1 MRAATPWM
9 LLGCA
14 LLLSAGTARASP
26 EDAATAE
33 TLFRDGRSR
42 VEAGDYARACS
53 LFAESLR
60 LDYALGTLLNLAAC
74 EERVG
79 RLLLAWEHYAEL
91 LDRLPG
97 GDERRG
103 LVLERRAALDRVVP
117 LLTVVLAA
125 GAPGDTRVMR
135 DATELRGASLAV
147 PLPVEVGAHTI
158 VVDAP
163 GRAARRWEVR
173 LAAGERRTM
182 LVAPGE
188 PLTAPQEPAAQPVE
202 HASALRTVAWVV
214 GGAGVASLAVGTT
227 FGIMALNKRSDSD
240 AVCSG
245 DTCRSPGGPQA
256 YEDAKS
262 FALVADVT
270 LGLGLVAVATAG
282 TLLFS
287 TAASEPRDSPR
298 VSLHLTPFG
307 LGGTF

>member
-1 MRAATPWM
+1 M

-14 LLLSAGTARASP
+14 LLLSASSARASP
-26 EDAATAE
+26 EDAAMAE

-42 VEAGDYARACS
+42 VEAGDYTRACS

-79 RLLLAWEHYAEL
+79 RLLVAWEHYAEL
-91 LDRLPG
+91 LDCLPG
-97 GDERRG
+97 GDERRA
-103 LVLERRAALDRVVP
+103 LVLERQAALDRVVP
-117 LLTVVLAA
+117 RLTVVLAA

-135 DATELRGASLAV
+135 DATELRGASLGV
-147 PLPVEVGAHTI
+147 PMPVEVGAHTI

-163 GRAARRWEVR
+163 GRAAQRWEVR
-173 LAAGERRTM
+173 LAAGERRSL
-182 LVAPGE
+182 LVTPGG
-188 PLTAPQEPAAQPVE
+188 PQTAPLEPAARPSE
-202 HASALRTVAWVV
+202 HASTLRTVAWIV
-214 GGAGVASLAVGTT
+214 GGAGVASLAVGTS

-240 AVCSG
+240 ALCSG

-262 FALVADVT
+262 FALAADVT

-282 TLLFS
+282 TLLLS
-287 TAASEPRDSPR
+287 TAAPEPPDTPR
-298 VSLHLTPFG
+298 ASLHLTPFG